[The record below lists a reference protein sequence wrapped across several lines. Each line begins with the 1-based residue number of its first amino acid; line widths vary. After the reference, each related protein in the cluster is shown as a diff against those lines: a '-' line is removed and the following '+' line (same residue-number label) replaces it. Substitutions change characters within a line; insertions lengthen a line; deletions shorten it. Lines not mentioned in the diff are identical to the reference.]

1 FPHSP
6 FSATGIL
13 PSLRYDGVR
22 VHPGMS
28 SASFRKQRSP
38 SPESPLREAQF
49 SGVDREYFQSFA
61 PGSVS
66 LLPAIGKPGVDVVYR
81 SRGKI
86 HQQLPPARDG
96 SATLLHATADESSLV
111 PAAAAGQAQQVRE
124 RQKKPGSKP
133 RFTW

>member
-1 FPHSP
+1 
-6 FSATGIL
+6 
-13 PSLRYDGVR
+13 
-22 VHPGMS
+22 MS
-28 SASFRKQRSP
+28 SASFRKLRSP

-86 HQQLPPARDG
+86 HQQLHEVELRI
-96 SATLLHATADESSLV
+96 HLV